1 MNNRRIVLA
10 RRPVGAPVA
19 SDMRLEEVDVPPI
32 GEGELLLDTLFLS
45 LDPYMRGRMSEEK
58 SYAPPVAIG
67 DPIVGR
73 TISRVVQSR
82 NADYATGDLVMANSG
97 WQSRVVSNGTALRK
111 LDPAMRR
118 PTLALGVL
126 GSSGFAAYIGL
137 LEIGMPKPGDTV
149 AVAAA
154 TGAVGATVVQLARLK
169 GARTIAIAG
178 GTEKVE
184 YARNVLQADVALDH
198 RAPDFAERLKAAS
211 PEGID
216 VYFENVGGDV
226 LLSVLPLLKDGA
238 RVPVCGLIAW
248 YNLAA
253 PPDGPDHAPALMRT
267 ILRKRL
273 RVQGYVVTDWL
284 HRQESFLHDMT
295 RWIEDGSIVY
305 REHVV
310 DGLENAQ
317 ETFIGLLEGR
327 NFGKAVI
334 KVAD

>member
-1 MNNRRIVLA
+1 
-10 RRPVGAPVA
+10 
-19 SDMRLEEVDVPPI
+19 
-32 GEGELLLDTLFLS
+32 
-45 LDPYMRGRMSEEK
+45 
-58 SYAPPVAIG
+58 
-67 DPIVGR
+67 
-73 TISRVVQSR
+73 
-82 NADYATGDLVMANSG
+82 
-97 WQSRVVSNGTALRK
+97 
-111 LDPAMRR
+111 
-118 PTLALGVL
+118 
-126 GSSGFAAYIGL
+126 
-137 LEIGMPKPGDTV
+137 
-149 AVAAA
+149 
-154 TGAVGATVVQLARLK
+154 VVQLARLK

-211 PEGID
+211 PDGID

-226 LLSVLPLLKDGA
+226 LMSVLPLLKDGA

-253 PPDGPDHAPALMRT
+253 PPDGPDRAPALMRT

-284 HRQESFLHDMT
+284 HRQSAFLHDMT
-295 RWIEDGSIVY
+295 RWVDDGSIVY

-310 DGLENAQ
+310 DGLENAP
-317 ETFIGLLEGR
+317 ETFIGMLEGR